1 MPQIVDEHGR
11 AGLTTKVGSDEDEN
25 RALVGLTP
33 EETEGLLR
41 LDETEAAPSA
51 GFDNYR
57 GLRDPNLMIFVAA
70 GTVPP
75 FRFKAGGWELLKSS
89 INLGPSMSARVV
101 ERGFFMCRLSED
113 QSGWSELTDLPAA
126 DL

>member
-1 MPQIVDEHGR
+1 MSMAAQGEDK
-11 AGLTTKVGSDEDEN
+11 LGSDAGEN
-25 RALVGLTP
+25 RVLVGLTP
-33 EETEGLLR
+33 EETERFLR

-57 GLRDPNLMIFVAA
+57 SLRDANLMIFVAA

-113 QSGWSELTDLPAA
+113 QAGWSELTVFPAA

>member
-1 MPQIVDEHGR
+1 MSMAAQGDDK
-11 AGLTTKVGSDEDEN
+11 LGSDAVEN
-25 RALVGLTP
+25 RVLVGLTP
-33 EETEGLLR
+33 EETEEFIR
-41 LDETEAAPSA
+41 LEETEAAPSA

-57 GLRDPNLMIFVAA
+57 SLRDPNLMIFVTA

-89 INLGPSMSARVV
+89 INLGPSMSERVV
-101 ERGFFMCRLSED
+101 ERGFFMCHLSED

-126 DL
+126 NL